1 MINRRL
7 KCSNEEPVS
16 EIFLVEEY
24 TVTGLLC
31 QWKVMD
37 TKQNGGQMI
46 KCLICKKIRAE
57 NFPCPDNKLGVSHQ
71 YMSSVGISGTMPASF
86 ASGFS
91 ATIASVVRSSPATEA
106 AFCRANRV
114 TLVGSM
120 TPASR
125 RSSYLSLSA
134 L

>member
-7 KCSNEEPVS
+7 KCSNEDPVS

-46 KCLICKKIRAE
+46 KCLDTFEKCQFLFKFKEDKKFNHRNIW
-57 NFPCPDNKLGVSHQ
+57 N
-71 YMSSVGISGTMPASF
+71 ISRTK
-86 ASGFS
+86 
-91 ATIASVVRSSPATEA
+91 
-106 AFCRANRV
+106 FCV
-114 TLVGSM
+114 
-120 TPASR
+120 
-125 RSSYLSLSA
+125 
-134 L
+134 